1 MENRR
6 RQNTSK
12 NNLSPRARAQQIKN
26 SRSGRTL
33 SKTTSSRTPSR
44 KNPSKSAKQS
54 NNSKSGK
61 TWTTQRLTKAPAKR
75 ATTLSKKTSHVNKGK
90 QGKKIMVSA
99 WIAAGIVAVLALC
112 VIFSRPRFVKSDNGD
127 KIPVRGYKFAV
138 DLSHHNTGKIV
149 WDSLSVMIDRKGYS
163 TKSVNAAV
171 DIYPVS
177 YVILK
182 ATEGN
187 NLKDKKFKKNRA
199 DAKATGYRLGAY
211 HFYRSSKNPAS
222 QAENY
227 IKTVGHL
234 DTNDLPPILDIE
246 TIHKGCSVAKLNAH
260 IKEWLDIVEKHYGR
274 KPIIYSSESFIKDIL
289 DNDIRT
295 SYPLWVAHYREAQ
308 PDRKDWT
315 MWQFTDKAVV
325 YGIDGPVDL
334 NAVKNGIL

>member
-12 NNLSPRARAQQIKN
+12 NNLSQRARTQ
-26 SRSGRTL
+26 
-33 SKTTSSRTPSR
+33 PR

-54 NNSKSGK
+54 NNSKGK
-61 TWTTQRLTKAPAKR
+61 TSWSTPRLAKTPAKR
-75 ATTLSKKTSHVNKGK
+75 ATTLSKKTSHVNKDK

-149 WDSLSVMIDRKGYS
+149 WDSLSVMIDKKGYS

-199 DAKATGYRLGAY
+199 DAKSAGYKLGAY
-211 HFYRSSKNPAS
+211 HFFRSSKNPAT

-234 DTNDLPPILDIE
+234 DDNDLPPILDIE
-246 TIHKGCSVAKLNAH
+246 TIHKGCSIAKLNAH
-260 IKEWLDIVEKHYGR
+260 INEWLDIVEKHYGR

-289 DNDIRT
+289 NNDIRT
-295 SYPLWVAHYREAQ
+295 GYPLWVAHYREAQ

-315 MWQFTDKAVV
+315 MWQFTDKAIV
-325 YGIDGPVDL
+325 YGIEGPVDL

>member
-199 DAKATGYRLGAY
+199 DAKAAGYRLGAY